1 MGRART
7 IFYVAHRGECVP
19 TWADRSQVA
28 DRFKHLTSGGG
39 GRGGRV
45 PYEDSPYWVREL
57 LI

>member
-39 GRGGRV
+39 
-45 PYEDSPYWVREL
+45 W
-57 LI
+57 